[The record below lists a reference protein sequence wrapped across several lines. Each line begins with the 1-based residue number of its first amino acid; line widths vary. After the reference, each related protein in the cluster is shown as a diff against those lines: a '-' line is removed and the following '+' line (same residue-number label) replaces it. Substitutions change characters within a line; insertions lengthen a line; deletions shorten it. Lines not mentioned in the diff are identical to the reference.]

1 MQRIPSRL
9 AVIGFS
15 TLTAAAMLA
24 ACNRADDRTAGQK
37 VDATVAQA
45 GTAMERA
52 GDKMANAANKTADK
66 AKDMA
71 ITAEMKTKLA
81 ADDRLKATSINVDT
95 DNGAVTL
102 RGTAPDAAAK
112 ESATAMAQ
120 SLSGVTKVDNQL
132 TVK

>member
-95 DNGAVTL
+95 DNGTVTL